1 MKYAILTGV
10 VDGIPKVL
18 AGPTTDIDGLKK
30 TVKSI
35 IAAGC
40 KHGEAKK
47 EVTCESVS
55 IDLIGGRHALKT
67 RKC

>member
-35 IAAGC
+35 IAAGG
-40 KHGEAKK
+40 KFGDGKK
-47 EVTCESVS
+47 VACESVS
-55 IDLIGGRHALKT
+55 VDLIGGRHALKT